1 MYAYEHFASPCRLQ
15 MNMDSEFDEF
25 TDDYSFIWM
34 TSVCTLTLGS
44 SIWNTLTVFLLEWIS
59 MAFRLNSPKFQL
71 LMRKRKSL
79 SLKTPEG
86 LQVDPSHTKAVFRF
100 PTPKDVRDTRYFM
113 GRAHVPI
120 FSAVI
125 RLMNELLKKH
135 TPFVWSKARVRTFKS

>member
-1 MYAYEHFASPCRLQ
+1 
-15 MNMDSEFDEF
+15 
-25 TDDYSFIWM
+25 
-34 TSVCTLTLGS
+34 
-44 SIWNTLTVFLLEWIS
+44 
-59 MAFRLNSPKFQL
+59 MAFRLKSPKSQL

-135 TPFVWSKARVRTFKS
+135 TPFVWSKARFAGRGLTEAERNYGVTETEALAIV